1 MSKYCLIG
9 DLFKNIQFHKEEIT
23 KEKLTNKNIENID
36 LKQSKSNER
45 LQIPLMPWTTDIKTL
60 QL

>member
-9 DLFKNIQFHKEEIT
+9 DLKNIQFHKEEIT
-23 KEKLTNKNIENID
+23 KEKLMNKNIENID